1 MSPITHC
8 LAGWLLAN
16 TAALNRRERGLVTLA
31 AVIPDADAAGLL
43 VERLTRHS
51 AHPLLWWSQ
60 YHHVLG
66 HNLGFALLAAAA
78 AFGLAR
84 QRWKTAWLALASFHL
99 HLLADLVGARGPDGE
114 QWPIFYL
121 WPFSSGCK
129 LTWSGQW
136 GFNAWPN
143 FLLTALLLSLTFY
156 LAWKRGY
163 SVFELVWPRL
173 DAVFVGALRRRFGQP
188 AHQPSQTH
196 LADQT

>member
-1 MSPITHC
+1 MSPITHG
-8 LAGWLLAN
+8 LAGWVLAH
-16 TAALNRRERGLVTLA
+16 AADLNRRERALVTLA

-43 VERLTRHS
+43 VETLTRHS

-60 YHHVLG
+60 YHHVVG
-66 HNLGFALLAAAA
+66 HNATLALLMAAA

-121 WPFSSGCK
+121 WPFSSACA

-143 FLLTALLLSLTFY
+143 FLFTIVLLGVAFY

-163 SVFELVWPRL
+163 SAFELVWPRL
-173 DAVFVGALRRRFGQP
+173 DAAFVRALRRRFGQP
-188 AHQPSQTH
+188 GRTCEG
-196 LADQT
+196 DDT